1 MKSVEQHVS
10 DILAV
15 VSRPDPIELD
25 LLRAHGAVLAE
36 PVTAELSL
44 PPFDN
49 SAMDGYAVCA
59 ADVATA
65 TPQTPVTLPVIAD
78 IPAGDVFA
86 SAIPVGCCARIMTGA
101 ALPKGA
107 DAVVP
112 VEWTDAGVAEVT
124 VHRAVEAGHAVRQAG
139 SDVKEGTE
147 VLPAGVRIGPA
158 EVAVLAA
165 VGRRSVSV
173 YPRPRVVVLGTG
185 EELVEPGRPLSPGQ
199 IWESNSF
206 MLTAAAIEAG
216 CEGYRYG
223 FVGDDPDQVFEAIQ
237 DALVRADIV
246 ITSGGVSMGAHD
258 AVKEVLSRLGTV
270 QFDKVAVQPGMPQG
284 YGTVGESSIPI
295 IALPG
300 NPVSSYVSFYLF
312 VLPALR
318 KMSGLPQEQLPSV
331 RARLLAPITSSPR
344 GRRSYLRAVLD
355 YDIESEEVA
364 YTALPVAQQGSHQ
377 LSALAKTNALVVVPE
392 QVTELPEGSVVEAI
406 QLPHR

>member
-1 MKSVEQHVS
+1 
-10 DILAV
+10 
-15 VSRPDPIELD
+15 
-25 LLRAHGAVLAE
+25 
-36 PVTAELSL
+36 
-44 PPFDN
+44 
-49 SAMDGYAVCA
+49 
-59 ADVATA
+59 
-65 TPQTPVTLPVIAD
+65 
-78 IPAGDVFA
+78 
-86 SAIPVGCCARIMTGA
+86 
-101 ALPKGA
+101 
-107 DAVVP
+107 
-112 VEWTDAGVAEVT
+112 
-124 VHRAVEAGHAVRQAG
+124 
-139 SDVKEGTE
+139 
-147 VLPAGVRIGPA
+147 
-158 EVAVLAA
+158 
-165 VGRRSVSV
+165 
-173 YPRPRVVVLGTG
+173 
-185 EELVEPGRPLSPGQ
+185 
-199 IWESNSF
+199 
-206 MLTAAAIEAG
+206 
-216 CEGYRYG
+216 
-223 FVGDDPDQVFEAIQ
+223 VGDDPDQVFEAIQ